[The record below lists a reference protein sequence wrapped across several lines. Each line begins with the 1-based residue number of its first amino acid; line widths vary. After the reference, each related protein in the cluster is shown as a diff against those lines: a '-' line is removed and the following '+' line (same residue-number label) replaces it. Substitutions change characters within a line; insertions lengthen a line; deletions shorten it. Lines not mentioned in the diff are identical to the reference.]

1 MIIESKVS
9 LQYDRLAVIY
19 DRRWGKY
26 LSNTLSLLTTYL
38 QVSQHLSG
46 TENILDIA
54 CGTGELERLLL
65 NTHSQLKIVG
75 VDISE
80 KMLGMAR
87 LKLPDLEFIKA
98 SAIALPFPDCSFDMA
113 ITVSAFHYFDRP
125 IAALVEIR
133 RILKPEG
140 KLIVMDWCRDYWFCQ
155 AFDLFLKIFDPAHKE
170 CYNQKELRS
179 FLTASGFDILDEK
192 KQKLGVF
199 WGMMIA
205 TGATPPQRSPRETF
219 PSRN

>member
-1 MIIESKVS
+1 MIIEPKVS
-9 LQYDRLAVIY
+9 LQYDRLAEIY
-19 DRRWGKY
+19 DRRWSKY
-26 LSNTLSLLTTYL
+26 VSNTLNLLTNYL
-38 QVSQHLSG
+38 QVSEHLSG

-87 LKLPDLEFIKA
+87 LKLPNLEFIKA
-98 SAIALPFPDCSFDMA
+98 SAIALPFPNCSFDMA
-113 ITVSAFHYFDRP
+113 ITVSAFHYFDHP
-125 IAALVEIR
+125 IAALEEIR

-140 KLIVMDWCRDYWFCQ
+140 KLIIMDWCRDYLLCQ
-155 AFDLFLKIFDPAHKE
+155 AFDLFLKIFDPAYKE

-179 FLTASGFDILDEK
+179 FLTASGFDIVDEK

-205 TGATPPQRSPRETF
+205 TGATPPQRSPHETS
-219 PSRN
+219 PSHN